1 MNRQLMEELRRI
13 TAEEQRI
20 LDGRSGVDKALYTHA
35 RDFTI
40 DSRQMLL
47 DGKLIDIR
55 PHTRFVHFPEHR
67 HNYVEIVLMCQGH
80 LTHIIDRTNRVELEE
95 GDLLFLNQFS
105 SHEILPAGMDDIAV
119 NFMVL
124 PEFFDTAQEMLD
136 KGNVISQFLLSA
148 MRREGG
154 EGQYLH
160 FKAAPLL
167 PVQNLAENMIWSLL
181 KRQPDRRRT
190 NQFAMG
196 LLFLEL
202 VNHGETLEAGGPS
215 GGRDQAVM
223 EALAYIQ
230 SNYRTASLTALANQ
244 MNLPD
249 YALSKLI
256 KTETGSTFKKLLQQ
270 KRLHQ
275 AARLIRET
283 DLPVSDVI
291 TLVGYDNTSYF
302 YRVFREEFGL
312 TPREYRQSQ
321 PGKENFS

>member
-1 MNRQLMEELRRI
+1 MNRQLMDELRRI
-13 TAEEQRI
+13 TAEEQQI
-20 LDGRSGVDKALYTHA
+20 LDGRSGVDKALYTHT

-40 DSRQMLL
+40 DSRQMLR

-67 HNYVEIVLMCQGH
+67 HNYVEIVFMCQGH
-80 LTHIIDRTNRVELEE
+80 LTHVIDRVNRVELEE

-105 SHEILPAGMDDIAV
+105 SHEILPAGMEDIAV

-190 NQFAMG
+190 NQFTMG

>member
-1 MNRQLMEELRRI
+1 MNRQLMDELRRI
-13 TAEEQRI
+13 TAEEQQI

-40 DSRQMLL
+40 DSRQMLR

-67 HNYVEIVLMCQGH
+67 HNYVEIVFMCQGH
-80 LTHIIDRTNRVELEE
+80 LTHVIDRVNRVELEE

-105 SHEILPAGMDDIAV
+105 SHEILPAGMEDIAV

-190 NQFAMG
+190 NQFTMG

-256 KTETGSTFKKLLQQ
+256 KTETGSTFKELLQQ

-312 TPREYRQSQ
+312 TPREYHQSQ

>member
-1 MNRQLMEELRRI
+1 MNRQLMDELRRI

-190 NQFAMG
+190 NQFTMG

-256 KTETGSTFKKLLQQ
+256 KTETGSTFKELLQQ

>member
-1 MNRQLMEELRRI
+1 MNRQLMDELRRI
-13 TAEEQRI
+13 TAEEQQI
-20 LDGRSGVDKALYTHA
+20 LDGRSGVDKALYTHT

-40 DSRQMLL
+40 DSRQMLR

-67 HNYVEIVLMCQGH
+67 HNYVEIVFMCQGH
-80 LTHIIDRTNRVELEE
+80 LTHVIDRVNRVELEE

-105 SHEILPAGMDDIAV
+105 SHEILPAGMEDIAV

>member
-1 MNRQLMEELRRI
+1 MNRQLMDELRRI
-13 TAEEQRI
+13 TAEEQQI
-20 LDGRSGVDKALYTHA
+20 LDGRSGVDKALYT
-35 RDFTI
+35 
-40 DSRQMLL
+40 
-47 DGKLIDIR
+47 
-55 PHTRFVHFPEHR
+55 HTRFVHFPEHR
-67 HNYVEIVLMCQGH
+67 HNYVEIVFMCQGH
-80 LTHIIDRTNRVELEE
+80 LTHVIDRVNRVELEE

-105 SHEILPAGMDDIAV
+105 SHEILPAGMEDIAV

-190 NQFAMG
+190 NQFTMG

-256 KTETGSTFKKLLQQ
+256 KTETGSTFKELLQQ

>member
-1 MNRQLMEELRRI
+1 MNRQLMDELRRI
-13 TAEEQRI
+13 TAEEQQI
-20 LDGRSGVDKALYTHA
+20 LDGRSGVDKALYTHT

-40 DSRQMLL
+40 DSRQMLR

-67 HNYVEIVLMCQGH
+67 HNYVEIVFMCQGH
-80 LTHIIDRTNRVELEE
+80 LTHVIDRVNRVELEE

-105 SHEILPAGMDDIAV
+105 SHEILPAGMEDIAV

-190 NQFAMG
+190 NQFTMG

-256 KTETGSTFKKLLQQ
+256 KTETGSTSKELLQQ

>member
-1 MNRQLMEELRRI
+1 MNRQLMDELRRI
-13 TAEEQRI
+13 TAEEQQI
-20 LDGRSGVDKALYTHA
+20 LDGRSGVDKALYTHT

-40 DSRQMLL
+40 DSRQMLR

-67 HNYVEIVLMCQGH
+67 HNYVEIVFMCQGH
-80 LTHIIDRTNRVELEE
+80 LTHVIDRVNRVELEE

-105 SHEILPAGMDDIAV
+105 SHEILPAGMEDIAV

-190 NQFAMG
+190 NQFTMG

-256 KTETGSTFKKLLQQ
+256 KTETGSTFKELLQQ

-312 TPREYRQSQ
+312 TPREYRRSQ

>member
-1 MNRQLMEELRRI
+1 MNRQLMDELRRI
-13 TAEEQRI
+13 TAEEQQI
-20 LDGRSGVDKALYTHA
+20 LDGRSGVDKALYTHT

-40 DSRQMLL
+40 DSRQMLR

-67 HNYVEIVLMCQGH
+67 HNYVEIVFMCQGH
-80 LTHIIDRTNRVELEE
+80 LTHVIDRVNRVELEE

-105 SHEILPAGMDDIAV
+105 SHEILPAGMEDIAV

-190 NQFAMG
+190 NQFTMG

-256 KTETGSTFKKLLQQ
+256 KTETGSTFKELLQQ

-312 TPREYRQSQ
+312 TPRAYRQSR

>member
-13 TAEEQRI
+13 TAEEQQI
-20 LDGRSGVDKALYTHA
+20 LDGRSGVDKALYTHT

-40 DSRQMLL
+40 DSRQMLR

-67 HNYVEIVLMCQGH
+67 HNYVEIVFMCQGH
-80 LTHIIDRTNRVELEE
+80 LTHVIDRVNRVELEE

-105 SHEILPAGMDDIAV
+105 SHEILPAGMEDIAV

-190 NQFAMG
+190 NQFTMG

-256 KTETGSTFKKLLQQ
+256 KTETGSTFKELLQQ
-270 KRLHQ
+270 KCLHQ

-312 TPREYRQSQ
+312 TPREYHQSQ

>member
-190 NQFAMG
+190 NQFTMG

-256 KTETGSTFKKLLQQ
+256 KTETGSTFKELLQQ

>member
-1 MNRQLMEELRRI
+1 ME
-13 TAEEQRI
+13 
-20 LDGRSGVDKALYTHA
+20 
-35 RDFTI
+35 
-40 DSRQMLL
+40 
-47 DGKLIDIR
+47 
-55 PHTRFVHFPEHR
+55 
-67 HNYVEIVLMCQGH
+67 
-80 LTHIIDRTNRVELEE
+80 
-95 GDLLFLNQFS
+95 
-105 SHEILPAGMDDIAV
+105 DIAV

-190 NQFAMG
+190 NQFTMG

-256 KTETGSTFKKLLQQ
+256 KTETGSTFKELLQQ

>member
-190 NQFAMG
+190 NQFTMG

-256 KTETGSTFKKLLQQ
+256 KTETGSTFKELLQQ

-312 TPREYRQSQ
+312 TPREYHQSQ

>member
-47 DGKLIDIR
+47 DGKLIDIQ

-190 NQFAMG
+190 NQFTMG

-202 VNHGETLEAGGPS
+202 VNHGETLKAGGPS

-223 EALAYIQ
+223 EALSYIQ

-256 KTETGSTFKKLLQQ
+256 KTETGSTFKELLQQ

-312 TPREYRQSQ
+312 TPREYRRSQ

>member
-1 MNRQLMEELRRI
+1 MNRQLMDELRRI
-13 TAEEQRI
+13 TAEEQQI
-20 LDGRSGVDKALYTHA
+20 LDGRSGVDKALYTHT

-40 DSRQMLL
+40 DSRQMLR

-67 HNYVEIVLMCQGH
+67 HNYVEIVFMCQGH
-80 LTHIIDRTNRVELEE
+80 LTHVIDRVNRVELEE

-105 SHEILPAGMDDIAV
+105 SHEILPAGMEDIAV

-190 NQFAMG
+190 NQFTMG

-256 KTETGSTFKKLLQQ
+256 KTETGSTFKELLQQ

>member
-1 MNRQLMEELRRI
+1 MNRQLMDELRRI
-13 TAEEQRI
+13 TAEEQQI
-20 LDGRSGVDKALYTHA
+20 LDGRSGVDKALYTHT

-40 DSRQMLL
+40 DSRQMLR

-67 HNYVEIVLMCQGH
+67 HNYVEIVFMCQGH
-80 LTHIIDRTNRVELEE
+80 LTHVIDRVNRVELEE

-105 SHEILPAGMDDIAV
+105 SHEILPAGMEDIAV

-190 NQFAMG
+190 NQFTMG

-256 KTETGSTFKKLLQQ
+256 KTETGSTFKELLQQ

-312 TPREYRQSQ
+312 TPREYHQSQ

>member
-1 MNRQLMEELRRI
+1 MNRQLMDELRRI
-13 TAEEQRI
+13 TAEEQQI
-20 LDGRSGVDKALYTHA
+20 LDGRSGVDKALYTHT

-40 DSRQMLL
+40 DSRQMLR

-67 HNYVEIVLMCQGH
+67 HNYVEIVFMCQGH
-80 LTHIIDRTNRVELEE
+80 LTHVIDRVNRVELEE

-105 SHEILPAGMDDIAV
+105 SHEILPAGMEDIAV

-190 NQFAMG
+190 NQFTMG

-256 KTETGSTFKKLLQQ
+256 KTETGSTFKELLQQ

-291 TLVGYDNTSYF
+291 TLVGYENTSYF

>member
-1 MNRQLMEELRRI
+1 MNRQLMDELRRI
-13 TAEEQRI
+13 TAEEQQI
-20 LDGRSGVDKALYTHA
+20 LDGRSGVDKALYTHT

-40 DSRQMLL
+40 DSRQMLR

-67 HNYVEIVLMCQGH
+67 HNYVEIVFMCQGH
-80 LTHIIDRTNRVELEE
+80 LTHVIDRVNRVELEE

-105 SHEILPAGMDDIAV
+105 SHEILPAGMEDIAV

-256 KTETGSTFKKLLQQ
+256 KTETGSTFKELLQQ